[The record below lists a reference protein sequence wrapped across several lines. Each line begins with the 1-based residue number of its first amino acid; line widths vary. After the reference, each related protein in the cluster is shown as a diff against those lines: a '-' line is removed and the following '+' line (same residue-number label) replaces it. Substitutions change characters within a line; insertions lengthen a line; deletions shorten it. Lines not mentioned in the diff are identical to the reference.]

1 MRLALHYLYKEK
13 NNGKTINAME
23 EMEKRIPRSVIPMDY
38 RIKHDISKILYSAGD
53 MKLYEIYAREVIE
66 ETKKHLE
73 LNPRDFSSWYNP
85 YDLLLT
91 HYENLK
97 MYKEAVAV
105 LQQLQIYAPGDESVR
120 NLLNEFRKKAGM
132 EVSEVVP
139 KQLDKK

>member
-1 MRLALHYLYKEK
+1 MRLALYYLYKEK
-13 NNGKTINAME
+13 SNEKTINVME
-23 EMEKRIPRSVIPMDY
+23 EMEKRIPRSVIAMDY

-73 LNPRDFSSWYNP
+73 LNPRDLSSWYNP

-91 HYENLK
+91 HYDNLK
-97 MYKEAVAV
+97 MYKEAVGI
-105 LQQLQIYAPGDESVR
+105 LLQLQSYVPGDESVR
-120 NLLNEFRKKAGM
+120 SLLNEFRKKAGM